1 MGQQIET
8 VSFTESEHKTF
19 QSRLLDNLQ
28 SLKQVLQRPDF
39 GRGEV
44 SIGAELEM
52 YLVDEQTRPLSLNRT
67 LLERSGHPQLALEL
81 NRFNIEYNLTP
92 VFAADRP
99 FSLLEREM
107 QLAMSHLNELL
118 LPEQGSVLPI
128 GILPTLKRSDF
139 GPHAMTDERRFTALS
154 RALAA
159 KRGSMFSIHIDG
171 DEPLSLRARD
181 VTLEGAN
188 TSFQLHFKVSP
199 DSFADL
205 FNTLQLVTPV
215 MVALA
220 ANSPFM
226 LEHKLWHETRVPL
239 FQQAIDGRSAEESQR
254 GVPSRV
260 DFGSGWV
267 REGAYELFAEMVHLH
282 EPLLPVSGT
291 EDSLLVAGQGGV
303 PKLDELR
310 LHAGTIWPW
319 NRVVYDPAQ
328 GGHLRIEIRALP
340 AGPSACDMAAN
351 AAFYLGVAAGLKHR
365 INDIIPALPFSTL
378 RSNFETAAR
387 RSLKAELMWH
397 NPDPPYGLTKQSTV
411 EIASSLI
418 PVARQGLLS
427 LEVEPGEIET
437 QLRIIEKRLQTGTN
451 GAIWQRR
458 EYHRLCRTL
467 HSHAALVK
475 MVQNYRIHQ
484 QANLPVAEWG
494 H

>member
-1 MGQQIET
+1 MGQQIDT
-8 VSFTESEHKTF
+8 VSFTEHEFNEF
-19 QSRLLDNLQ
+19 QSRLLDNLN
-28 SLKQVLQRPDF
+28 SLKQVLQRPGF
-39 GRGEV
+39 GQGAP

-52 YLVDEQTRPLSLNRT
+52 YLVDEQARPLPLNKT

-92 VFAADRP
+92 VLAAGRP

-118 LPEQGSVLPI
+118 LPERGSVLPI
-128 GILPTLKRSDF
+128 GILPSLKRSDF
-139 GPHAMTDERRFTALS
+139 GVHAMTEERRFTALS
-154 RALAA
+154 RALAD
-159 KRGSMFSIHIDG
+159 KRGSLFCIHIDG
-171 DEPLSLRARD
+171 DDPLSLRARD

-188 TSFQLHFKVSP
+188 TSFQLHFRVSP
-199 DSFADL
+199 EHFADL
-205 FNTLQLVTPV
+205 FNALQLVTPL
-215 MVALA
+215 MVATA

-226 LEHKLWHETRVPL
+226 LEHKLWHETRIPL

-254 GVPSRV
+254 CVPSRV

-267 REGAYELFAEMVHLH
+267 REGAHELFAEMVHLH
-282 EPLLPVSGT
+282 APLLPVST
-291 EDSLLVAGQGGV
+291 DENSLAVVEQGGV

-328 GGHLRIEIRALP
+328 GGHLRVEIRALP

-351 AAFYLGVAAGLKHR
+351 AAFYLGLAVGLKDQ

-378 RSNFETAAR
+378 RNNFETAAQ
-387 RSLKAELMWH
+387 RSLKAELMWPRAGQPH
-397 NPDPPYGLTKQSTV
+397 GLSKRPV
-411 EIASSLI
+411 ADIALSLL
-418 PVARQGLLS
+418 PVARQGLMA
-427 LEVEPGEIET
+427 LEVEPSEIET
-437 QLRIIEKRLQTGTN
+437 QLRVIEKRLESGMN

-467 HSHAALVK
+467 QSHNALMQ
-475 MVQNYRIHQ
+475 MVQNYRSHQ
-484 QANLPVAEWG
+484 QTNTPVTEWG